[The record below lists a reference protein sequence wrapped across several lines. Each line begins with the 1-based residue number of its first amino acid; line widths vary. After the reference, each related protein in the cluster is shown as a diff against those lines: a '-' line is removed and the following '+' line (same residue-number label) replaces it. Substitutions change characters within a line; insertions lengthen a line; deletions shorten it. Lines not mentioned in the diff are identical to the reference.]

1 MIRLNIVNLDKK
13 GSRYAGLLYFRHRR
27 PKVRNYMMTFLK
39 KQFSLL
45 YVPLLW
51 TCIVGIL
58 CFLPGSML
66 PSETHLPIPQFDKFV
81 HITIFGGFVFL
92 WNLYEAKRVKD
103 SGRLLRLFFLWYVLG
118 NIYGIG
124 SEFVQKYWI
133 PGRDY
138 DQADMIADMIGA
150 GLAYGISNLWLVSSS
165 AKAPADK
172 KNKPL

>member
-1 MIRLNIVNLDKK
+1 MLI
-13 GSRYAGLLYFRHRR
+13 
-27 PKVRNYMMTFLK
+27 FLK
-39 KQFSLL
+39 KYFGSL
-45 YVPLLW
+45 YVPIVW
-51 TCIVGIL
+51 TLIVATL
-58 CFLPGSML
+58 CFLPGSMI
-66 PSETHLPIPQFDKFV
+66 PDEAHFAVPQFDKFV

-124 SEFVQKYWI
+124 SEYVQKYWI

-150 GLAYGISNLWLVSSS
+150 GLAYGLSNLWLVSGS